1 MSLPYDPAEIAALAA
16 QYDLPVEELTRRL
29 FGQYWDEFLAFV
41 LPCVAADEV
50 VDLIYIGI
58 DGKAR
63 YKVTWTDKPVT
74 ARDIIERFVPHH
86 LPMYDLIYTDEQYA
100 PYPIP

>member
-1 MSLPYDPAEIAALAA
+1 MSLLYDPAEVAALAA
-16 QYDLPVEELTRRL
+16 QHNLPEDVLTKRL
-29 FGQYWDEFLAFV
+29 CEQHWDEFLAFV
-41 LPCVAADEV
+41 LPREASDEV

-86 LPMYDLIYTDEQYA
+86 LSMYDLIHTDGEYA
-100 PYPIP
+100 PRGGR